1 LNSDIYKSQ
10 SKKLDGVP
18 GLKLKWNQSDDVLIE
33 NVFCFDCHTAEDA
46 LKYFWKGLKNKMM
59 ASHKINN
66 SSSRS
71 HCLLSFTVHQIDIN
85 NPENIIV
92 SKL

>member
-1 LNSDIYKSQ
+1 
-10 SKKLDGVP
+10 
-18 GLKLKWNQSDDVLIE
+18 LKLKWNTNDEISIE
-33 NVFCFDCHTAEDA
+33 NVFCFDCPSFEDG
-46 LKYFWKGLKNKMM
+46 LKYFWKGIKNKVM
-59 ASHKINN
+59 ASHRINN

-71 HCLLSFTVHQIDIN
+71 HCLLTFNVQQIDVN